1 MTIPNG
7 GFPWSAWH
15 RVDLVVLPLRD
26 AHPTAMYV
34 RTRIDPETR
43 LILQFEVTFENGP
56 PQERH

>member
-15 RVDLVVLPLRD
+15 RVDLVVLPLMD
-26 AHPTAMYV
+26 AYPTAMYV

-43 LILQFEVTFENGP
+43 FVLQLEVTFENGA